1 MQLVANHEELPG
13 PAVPNDLLQELWARI
28 LLGLSNE
35 CSLVNRSS
43 SSSSSSITNTS
54 SRLVVDVRYSA
65 LVIICNMCP

>member
-1 MQLVANHEELPG
+1 MLLVANHEELPG

-43 SSSSSSITNTS
+43 SSSSSSSSITTTS

-65 LVIICNMCP
+65 LVII